1 VADVVLGEY
10 RVTAVI
16 AMPEGKS
23 MDIHEAGLA
32 LDLTD
37 LLFETRVGADMTQA
51 ELAAKLGTSG
61 STVAAWESGDQVPR
75 IDDLERLAQVCGKR
89 LHIRIDVD

>member
-1 VADVVLGEY
+1 
-10 RVTAVI
+10 
-16 AMPEGKS
+16 

-37 LLFETRVGADMTQA
+37 LIFETRVGADMTQSQ
-51 ELAAKLGTSG
+51 LAAKLGISE

-75 IDDLERLAQVCGKR
+75 IDELERLAQVCGKR